1 MQLSFRI
8 AWLIFL
14 VVSLN
19 IVSARESDDTKLS
32 IDFGALPF
40 DQSIKTIKGN
50 GTRKLAV
57 FYEIDCDY
65 CKSLEKYELSRID
78 DVTIY
83 NFLFV
88 NEDRSSQSWKKAE
101 SIWCSN
107 DVHKAWNDFITKDYV
122 ANAMKTCDAP
132 LDKNKAL
139 ALKLG
144 IRGTP
149 TLYFLNGTKA
159 AGLLKAKDIEQRF
172 LDATFYSE

>member
-1 MQLSFRI
+1 MSRCLKVLCI
-8 AWLIFL
+8 IFL
-14 VVSLN
+14 WSGLSNTEAQEKNDSSL
-19 IVSARESDDTKLS
+19 V
-32 IDFGALPF
+32 IDFSALPF
-40 DQSIKTIKGN
+40 EQSIKTIKGN

-57 FYEIDCDY
+57 FYEIDCAY

-88 NEDRSSQSWKKAE
+88 NEGKNSQSWKKAE
-101 SIWCSN
+101 SIWCSDDIN
-107 DVHKAWNDFITKDYV
+107 KAWNNFITKDYLV
-122 ANAMKTCDAP
+122 NSMKTCDAP

-159 AGLLKAKDIEQRF
+159 AGLLTAKDIEQRF